1 MNAAPLRP
9 LRLLLALSALCASL
23 LLPSLHAGGAHHA
36 GPRGAAADLVDAQGL
51 PGGHGSHSS
60 TDPDTCSL
68 CRAASQVRT
77 LLVAS
82 DRSATAD
89 ADAAPSG
96 LNPPLSERL
105 PVQRA
110 VTVAGPRAPPSPAL
124 QP

>member
-82 DRSATAD
+82 DRLAAAD
-89 ADAAPSG
+89 VDAAPRG
-96 LNPPLSERL
+96 LHPPLAERL
-105 PVQRA
+105 PDACVVA
-110 VTVAGPRAPPSPAL
+110 VAGPRAPPAPAR
-124 QP
+124 QR